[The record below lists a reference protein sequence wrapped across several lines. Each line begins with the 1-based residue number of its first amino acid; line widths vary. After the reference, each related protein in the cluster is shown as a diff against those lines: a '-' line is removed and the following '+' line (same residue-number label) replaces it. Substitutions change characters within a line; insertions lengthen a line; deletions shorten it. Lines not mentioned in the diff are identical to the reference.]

1 MKLFTLRSVIDDVLL
16 MIRNNNVSESEDFSR
31 AQIALWILAYKAAI
45 LKKKQEKDKKNATEK
60 DYQRFLKYLS
70 KKNIKACKKGN
81 FDYCFDATCE
91 RKILDRLKTD
101 LNNNGYKVN
110 ISGPFYG
117 LDVYWAIRVSLEE

>member
-1 MKLFTLRSVIDDVLL
+1 MIDVNTAV
-16 MIRNNNVSESEDFSR
+16 RTTER
-31 AQIALWILAYKAAI
+31 KR
-45 LKKKQEKDKKNATEK
+45 KKCKKDNTEK

-70 KKNIKACKKGN
+70 KKIIKACKKGY
-81 FDYCFDATCE
+81 FDYCFDITCE

-117 LDVYWAIRVSLEE
+117 LDVYWEMRVSWEE